1 MDTNTPPPA
10 FVAALRRFDPSLR
23 VSWARHQACWFIAKK
38 MAPRH
43 RQYLAERPTS
53 WRGPRGLDLWES
65 WKDGYVHVLSVPVD
79 QVNDPAVFDV
89 LADSDAWRVG
99 GMEGINR
106 QLDALDEAKERAAE
120 KKVDDWAQDATRE
133 SYERLMWLN
142 GHRQRVPD
150 DLDSHDAT
158 PTPEPVVEHHD
169 GFTVRIARHRLV
181 EETPD
186 A

>member
-1 MDTNTPPPA
+1 MDTHTPPPA
-10 FVAALRRFDPSLR
+10 FVAELRRYDPELR
-23 VSWARHQACWFIAKK
+23 VRFARHQKCFIIDKK
-38 MAPRH
+38 MPPRN
-43 RQYLAERPTS
+43 RRYLQERPTS
-53 WRGPRGLDLWES
+53 WRGPRGRDLWEG
-65 WKDGYVHVLSVPVD
+65 WRDGYVHVLNVPLD
-79 QVNDPAVFDV
+79 MLDARVFEV
-89 LADSDAWRVG
+89 LAESDSWRQG

-106 QLDALDEAKERAAE
+106 QLDALDAAAERAAE

-181 EETPD
+181 EETS